1 MLQETV
7 LRMAER
13 SLFAEPIIVCN
24 DEHRFIVA
32 EQLRAIDISPRAI
45 VLEPEGRN
53 TAPAAALAA
62 AILSEGDPEALILLA
77 PSDHVIA
84 DTEAFHRAARSAMAA
99 ASQEQALVTFGVKPD
114 KPETGYGYIRQGEE
128 KPAIEGCHKVD
139 EFVEKPSLEVAES
152 YLKAGTY
159 LWNSGMFLFSA
170 SSYLSELE
178 KWEPEIASACKQA
191 IAGCS
196 DDMDFLRPD
205 AESFAA
211 SPAISIDYA
220 VMERT
225 DKAMVVSADMGWSDV
240 GSWSSLWQVSEQDA
254 DGNAVSGDVV
264 MHDVH
269 DTYIK
274 SEGPL
279 VAAVGV
285 RDLVV
290 VATKDAVLAVHK
302 DRAQD
307 VKIIVDKLRAAGR
320 EEPDTHT
327 VVYRPWGSYETLDEG
342 PGFKVKRIVVKPGA
356 QLSLQM
362 HHSRAEHW
370 VVVDGTAIVTRDEE
384 TFTLTT
390 NQSTYIP
397 LEATHRLENPED
409 TPLQLIEIQSGDY
422 LGEDDIVRFEDTYGR
437 S

>member
-1 MLQETV
+1 MLQETA
-7 LRMAER
+7 LRMADR
-13 SLFAEPIIVCN
+13 SLFAEPLIVCN

-32 EQLRAIDISPRAI
+32 EQLRAIGISPRAI

-62 AILSEGDPEALILLA
+62 AILAEEDTEALILLA

-84 DTEAFHRAARSAMAA
+84 DRDAFHRAARSAMSA
-99 ASQEQALVTFGVKPD
+99 ASQEKALVTFGVKPD
-114 KPETGYGYIRQGEE
+114 RPETGYGYIKQGQAIS
-128 KPAIEGCHKVD
+128 AIEGCHRVD
-139 EFVEKPSLEVAES
+139 EFVEKPSLEIAEG

-159 LWNSGMFLFSA
+159 SWNSGMFLFSA
-170 SSYLSELE
+170 GAYLAELE
-178 KWEPEIASACKQA
+178 KWEPDVASACKRA
-191 IAGCS
+191 IAGCTS
-196 DDMDFLRPD
+196 DLDFLRPE
-205 AESFAA
+205 AEAFSA

-225 DKAMVVSADMGWSDV
+225 DNAMVVSADMGWSDV
-240 GSWSSLWQVSEQDA
+240 GSWSSLWQVSQQDG
-254 DGNAVSGDVV
+254 DGNAISGDVV
-264 MHDVH
+264 TQDVQ
-269 DTYIK
+269 DSYIR

-302 DRAQD
+302 DSAQD
-307 VKIIVDKLRAAGR
+307 VKLIVDKLRASGR
-320 EEPDTHT
+320 EEPDAHT

-356 QLSLQM
+356 QLSLQK
-362 HHSRAEHW
+362 HHRRAEHW
-370 VVVDGTAIVTRDEE
+370 VVVDGTATVTRDDEV
-384 TFTLTT
+384 FTLTT

-397 LEATHRLENPED
+397 LEAKHRLENPGD
-409 TPLQLIEIQSGDY
+409 IPLQLIEIQSGDY